1 MPTLQD
7 FLDDRFIPDVETT
20 QKGKIKT
27 IQYYRQGAAMLNR
40 SKLAGLRLDELTG
53 EHVGWFGSEN
63 RHLSPSGIN
72 MDLRTMRRA
81 LNLAYAWGVI
91 DKPVKSGVGEGRE
104 SARPRT
110 QHRRS

>member
-40 SKLAGLRLDELTG
+40 SKLAG
-53 EHVGWFGSEN
+53 
-63 RHLSPSGIN
+63 
-72 MDLRTMRRA
+72 
-81 LNLAYAWGVI
+81 
-91 DKPVKSGVGEGRE
+91 
-104 SARPRT
+104 
-110 QHRRS
+110 